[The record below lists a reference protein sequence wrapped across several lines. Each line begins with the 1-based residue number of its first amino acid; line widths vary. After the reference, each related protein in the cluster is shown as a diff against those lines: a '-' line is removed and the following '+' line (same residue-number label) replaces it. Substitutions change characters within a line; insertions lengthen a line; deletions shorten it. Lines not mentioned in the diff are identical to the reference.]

1 MVKLLKYLFIGLV
14 QGISEVLPI
23 SSSGHLILV
32 QYMLGIGEE
41 GLAFEIFLHLASLFA
56 VIFFLRKRIW
66 KLLTGF
72 CKFVFKKDKESKNDF
87 MYCIYLLISTIPAVI
102 AALFLKKY
110 IETSSILVVGI
121 LLLVNATMLLVLTRF
136 KGTKK
141 ISEMKWHNALTIGLF
156 QCAGMFPG
164 ISRSG
169 SCLCGAFT
177 NKLDKEEAADYAFLL
192 FIPAVLGA
200 VVLDLPSIGA
210 LFTDP
215 DIWFILAAFVVT
227 LFTTYYAFKILLTI
241 IRKGKLSYFSYYCYL
256 VGGITIIYCLINNIR

>member
-1 MVKLLKYLFIGLV
+1 
-14 QGISEVLPI
+14 
-23 SSSGHLILV
+23 
-32 QYMLGIGEE
+32 
-41 GLAFEIFLHLASLFA
+41 
-56 VIFFLRKRIW
+56 
-66 KLLTGF
+66 
-72 CKFVFKKDKESKNDF
+72 
-87 MYCIYLLISTIPAVI
+87 MYCIYLVISTIPAVI

-110 IETSSILVVGI
+110 IESSSILLVGI

-141 ISEMKWHNALTIGLF
+141 IEDMKWHNALTIGLF

-169 SCLCGAFT
+169 SCLSGAFV

-200 VVLDLPSIGA
+200 VVLDIGSIGA
-210 LFTDP
+210 LFSDP
-215 DIWFILAAFVVT
+215 NIWYFLAAFVVT
-227 LFTTYYAFKILLTI
+227 VITTYLSFKVLLTI

-256 VGGITIIYCLINNIR
+256 VGGITVIYCLVNNIR